1 MAHSTGKTIGE
12 AWREIAGSSA
22 WSNQPAWP
30 PDVFA
35 FTSVVLA
42 DSGAYRLV
50 MSPHSDASEH
60 QWPPSLQH
68 DSDEDDDY
76 DDVPRP
82 RARGSTGGGDE
93 DPAELRRVRWYA
105 HLEQAAQ
112 AWRGWAESQERR
124 RGTAVGGP
132 SRGSAT
138 NREDG
143 PTNGPGGV
151 LEQLC
156 NRIKRNF
163 AAPISILNDPE
174 GWPLCQALLELHALA
189 DVASAGFGVPGS
201 CAEPSIGMRAR
212 QSLLYRG
219 TVSDFDT
226 DRIRV
231 LPKLRTPQTGLTIRS
246 LSHNLSIDR
255 SEVNVHWQTSTMLLP
270 GEVAHE
276 LNLLI
281 IPWPYQ
287 VHAEDFRMSGI
298 SDTVVDPRA
307 FGFFEYDPKQ
317 RFDPAHNL
325 VRVVE
330 AAEAQVGRV
339 SAVVLP
345 ESALDEAEAN
355 AAEIALGD
363 RVGFLLAGVRGLRR
377 NYAYLG
383 VRHPSSL
390 ARYCQDKHHRWRI
403 DASQIAQYGLDK
415 SLDSRRLWWEP
426 MRVRPRQIHFVCANP
441 WLCMTPLICE
451 DLARPDPV
459 ADVIRAVGPNLVIA
473 LLMDGPQLSARWPGR
488 YASVLAD
495 DPGSSI
501 LTVTSLGMALRSVPP
516 GMTPRRTIALWKD
529 PAEGAR
535 EIDLEPNAEAVVLTL
550 AAEFVEEFTADGRSD
565 HGAAVRLVLTNVQQI
580 RAIEPT
586 RRTRSKTLGRDPSQ
600 STVGLI
606 QQWESK

>member
-1 MAHSTGKTIGE
+1 MTSGTGSTGKTIGE
-12 AWREIAGSSA
+12 AWREIAGARA
-22 WSNQPAWP
+22 WQNRPSWP

-60 QWPPSLQH
+60 QWPPSLERSH
-68 DSDEDDDY
+68 GDGGDF

-82 RARGSTGGGDE
+82 RSRGTSPND
-93 DPAELRRVRWYA
+93 DAELRRMRWHA
-105 HLEQAAQ
+105 HLEQTAQ
-112 AWRGWAESQERR
+112 TWRSWAELQERQ
-124 RGTAVGGP
+124 RGPTVGRP
-132 SRGSAT
+132 ARGSEPDS
-138 NREDG
+138 EDS
-143 PTNGPGGV
+143 PLHGPGPE
-151 LEQLC
+151 LERLC
-156 NRIKRNF
+156 AQIEQSF
-163 AAPISILNDPE
+163 DASLSSLNELE
-174 GWPLCQALLELHALA
+174 GWPQCRALLELHALA

-201 CAEPSIGMRAR
+201 CPEPGIGMRAR
-212 QSLLYRG
+212 QNLLYRG
-219 TVSDFDT
+219 TVSELDA

-255 SEVNVHWQTSTMLLP
+255 SEVKVHWQTSTMLLP
-270 GEVAHE
+270 GELAHE

-281 IPWPYQ
+281 IPWPYH
-287 VHAEDFRMSGI
+287 VRAEDFRMSSI
-298 SDTVVDPRA
+298 SDTVVDPRT
-307 FGFFEYDPKQ
+307 FGFFEYEPAQ

-325 VRVVE
+325 MRVLE
-330 AAEAQVGRV
+330 AAEARVGRI
-339 SAVVLP
+339 SACVLP
-345 ESALDEAEAN
+345 ESALDEDEAN
-355 AAEIALGD
+355 AAEAALGE
-363 RVGFLLAGVRGLRR
+363 RVGFLLAGVRGARR

-383 VRHPSSL
+383 VRHPSYL
-390 ARYCQDKHHRWRI
+390 ARYCQDKHHRWRL
-403 DASQIAQYGLDK
+403 DASQTAQYGLTK
-415 SLDSRRLWWEP
+415 SLDSRRLWWES
-426 MRVRPRQIHFVCANP
+426 MRVRPREIHFVCANP
-441 WLCMTPLICE
+441 WLCLAPLICE

-516 GMTPRRTIALWKD
+516 GMQPRRTIALWKD

-535 EIDLEPNAEAVVLTL
+535 EIDLEPGADAVVLTV

-565 HGAAVRLVLTNVQQI
+565 HGAAVRLVLTGIQQI
-580 RAIEPT
+580 HASVDTPHSRAT
-586 RRTRSKTLGRDPSQ
+586 THDRVSSH
-600 STVGLI
+600 SSVGLG
-606 QQWESK
+606 EP

>member
-1 MAHSTGKTIGE
+1 MTGSGSNGKTIGE
-12 AWREIAGSSA
+12 AWQEIAGTSA
-22 WSNQPAWP
+22 WQPRPAWP

-50 MSPHSDASEH
+50 MSSHSDESDH
-60 QWPPSLQH
+60 QWPPSLER
-68 DSDEDDDY
+68 SNGDDGDF
-76 DDVPRP
+76 DDVPR
-82 RARGSTGGGDE
+82 ARSRGTSPDDHSE
-93 DPAELRRVRWYA
+93 VRRVRWHA
-105 HLEQAAQ
+105 HLEQAA
-112 AWRGWAESQERR
+112 RGWRSWAEQQERR
-124 RGTAVGGP
+124 RGPTVARP
-132 SRGSAT
+132 TQGSEPA
-138 NREDG
+138 REDG
-143 PTNGPGGV
+143 PLSGPGFEV
-151 LEQLC
+151 EKLC
-156 NRIKRNF
+156 AQIERNF
-163 AAPISILNDPE
+163 AAPLASLNDPE
-174 GWPLCQALLELHALA
+174 GWPLCRALLELHALA
-189 DVASAGFGVPGS
+189 DLASEGFGVPGS

-219 TVSDFDT
+219 SVSEFDT

-255 SEVNVHWQTSTMLLP
+255 SEVKVHWQTSTMLLP
-270 GEVAHE
+270 GELAHE
-276 LNLLI
+276 LNLMI
-281 IPWPYQ
+281 IPWPYR
-287 VHAEDFRMSGI
+287 VRAEDFRMAGF
-298 SDTVVDPRA
+298 SDTVVDPRT
-307 FGFFEYDPKQ
+307 FGFFEYEPAQ
-317 RFDPAHNL
+317 RFDPTQNL
-325 VRVVE
+325 MHVLD
-330 AAEAQVGRV
+330 AAEAQVGRI

-345 ESALDEAEAN
+345 ESALDEDEAN
-355 AAEIALGD
+355 AAEAALGE
-363 RVGFLLAGVRGLRR
+363 RVGFLLAGVRGARR

-383 VRHPSSL
+383 VRHPSYL
-390 ARYCQDKHHRWRI
+390 ARYCQDKHHRWRL
-403 DASQIAQYGLDK
+403 DAAQIAQYGLNK
-415 SLDSRRLWWEP
+415 SLDSRRLWWES

-441 WLCMTPLICE
+441 WLCMAPLICE

-535 EIDLEPNAEAVVLTL
+535 EIDLEPDAAAVVLTV

-565 HGAAVRLVLTNVQQI
+565 HGAAVRLVLTGITQI
-580 RAIEPT
+580 HATGDTAHSRPT
-586 RRTRSKTLGRDPSQ
+586 THDRVSGNSSMGMTEQ
-600 STVGLI
+600 
-606 QQWESK
+606 

>member
-1 MAHSTGKTIGE
+1 MTAKTIGE
-12 AWREIAGSSA
+12 AWREIAGTRP
-22 WSNQPAWP
+22 WQRKPAWP

-35 FTSVVLA
+35 LTSVVLA

-60 QWPPSLQH
+60 QWPPSLLRERDNGDH
-68 DSDEDDDY
+68 NREY

-82 RARGSTGGGDE
+82 R
-93 DPAELRRVRWYA
+93 
-105 HLEQAAQ
+105 
-112 AWRGWAESQERR
+112 
-124 RGTAVGGP
+124 
-132 SRGSAT
+132 SRGSSPDDRAALRRMRWHAHIEHVAGSWRAWAEQRVRRRDST
-138 NREDG
+138 DERPIEGLGTDGEDG
-143 PTNGPGGV
+143 PSGGPGRDIEALCAT
-151 LEQLC
+151 LE
-156 NRIKRNF
+156 
-163 AAPISILNDPE
+163 AAFDTPIATIREVE
-174 GWPLCQALLELHALA
+174 GWPLCRALLELHAFA

-201 CAEPSIGMRAR
+201 CAEPGIGMRAR
-212 QSLLYRG
+212 QNLLYRG
-219 TVSDFDT
+219 TVAELDA

-255 SEVNVHWQTSTMLLP
+255 SEVKVNWQTSTMLLP
-270 GEVAHE
+270 GERAHE

-281 IPWPYQ
+281 IPWPYE
-287 VHAEDFRMSGI
+287 VGPNDFRASTI
-298 SDTVVDPRA
+298 SDTVIDPRA
-307 FGFFEYDPKQ
+307 FGFFEYEPSQ
-317 RFDPAHNL
+317 RFEPQHDL
-325 VRVVE
+325 MRVLD
-330 AAEAQVGRV
+330 AAETSVGRI

-345 ESALDEAEAN
+345 ESALDEAETD
-355 AAEIALGD
+355 AAEAALGE
-363 RVGFLLAGVRGLRR
+363 RVGFLLAGVRGERR

-383 VRHPSSL
+383 VRHPSHL
-390 ARYCQDKHHRWRI
+390 ARYFQDKHHRWRL
-403 DASQIAQYGLDK
+403 DAAQIAQYGLSR
-415 SLDSRRLWWEP
+415 SLDTRRLWWEP
-426 MRVRPRQIHFVCANP
+426 MRVRPREIHFVCANP
-441 WLCMTPLICE
+441 WLCMAPLICE

-535 EIDLEPNAEAVVLTL
+535 EIDLEPDADAVVLTV

-565 HGAAVRLVLTNVQQI
+565 HGAAVRLVLTGVTQI
-580 RAIEPT
+580 RATE
-586 RRTRSKTLGRDPSQ
+586 RSRASRPRPGMGGDHNPRLGLDP
-600 STVGLI
+600 
-606 QQWESK
+606 

>member
-1 MAHSTGKTIGE
+1 MSRSTGKTIGE
-12 AWREIAGSSA
+12 AWREIAGSTV
-22 WSNQPAWP
+22 WSNQPSWP

-35 FTSVVLA
+35 FTSAVLA

-60 QWPPSLQH
+60 QWPPNLDTEASQ
-68 DSDEDDDY
+68 SGVF

-82 RARGSTGGGDE
+82 RSRGSSLDDGG
-93 DPAELRRVRWYA
+93 ELRRVRWFA
-105 HLEQAAQ
+105 HLQQAAQ
-112 AWRGWAESQERR
+112 AWRAWAESQERR
-124 RGTAVGGP
+124 RGSTVGGL
-132 SRGSAT
+132 SRGSAPT
-138 NREDG
+138 REES
-143 PTNGPGGV
+143 PIVRPGLE

-156 NRIKRNF
+156 MEIESHF
-163 AAPISILNDPE
+163 EAPISSLNDPE
-174 GWPLCQALLELHALA
+174 GWPLCRGLLELHALA

-212 QSLLYRG
+212 QNLLYRG
-219 TVSDFDT
+219 TVSEFDT

-270 GEVAHE
+270 GDSAHE

-287 VHAEDFRMSGI
+287 VRAEDFRMSGI

-307 FGFFEYDPKQ
+307 FGFFEYEPSA
-317 RFDPAHNL
+317 RFDPEANL
-325 VRVVE
+325 VRVIE

-345 ESALDEAEAN
+345 ESALDESEAN
-355 AAEIALGD
+355 AAEQALGD
-363 RVGFLLAGVRGLRR
+363 RVGFLLAGVRGVRR

-383 VRHPSSL
+383 VRHPSYL
-390 ARYCQDKHHRWRI
+390 ARYCQDKHHRWRL

-415 SLDSRRLWWEP
+415 SLDARRLWWEP
-426 MRVRPRQIHFVCANP
+426 MRVRPREIHFVCANP
-441 WLCMTPLICE
+441 WLCMAPLICE

-535 EIDLEPNAEAVVLTL
+535 EIDLEPDADAVVLTV

-565 HGAAVRLVLTNVQQI
+565 HGAAVRLVLTRIHQI
-580 RAIEPT
+580 RATEPT
-586 RRTRSKTLGRDPSQ
+586 YHSRSKTHDRDS
-600 STVGLI
+600 SNSAVGSI
-606 QQWESK
+606 DR